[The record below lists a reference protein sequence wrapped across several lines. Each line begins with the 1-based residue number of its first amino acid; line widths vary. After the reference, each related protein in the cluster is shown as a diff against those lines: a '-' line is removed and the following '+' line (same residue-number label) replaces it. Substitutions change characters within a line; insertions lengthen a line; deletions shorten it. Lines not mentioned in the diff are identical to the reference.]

1 MSNANNKKIVNN
13 YQNNKLLDNI
23 IIKFFPDIKKKP
35 VFLKIYNSITKKF
48 STKKLPKIKS
58 IMINYEEIKLI
69 PYINSNINKINILNP
84 IGSGGFGNV
93 YKTSN
98 DTILLKIITQSNSED
113 EDNRDREFKSLIFHY
128 LLYKYYEK
136 TENIKYLCKLN
147 EFGVIEKNK
156 WYAFMENCGL
166 DLFHKFKKKND
177 KPDFDTLLKIFY
189 ECCTALK
196 IIHDLEYL
204 HLDIKPENFLMKDD
218 QIKIIDFGMVK
229 KNKFITNKSFGTM
242 DYIPNDW
249 LKNSDEENNTTL
261 EYHHD
266 IFSLGCMFIILLY
279 KIIIKKNILIV
290 CPLVISTPGIPKID
304 KKSMI
309 YSLRKEYNIKQFN
322 SMCNNI
328 KDDLNKGIN
337 KESNEGKIRNINNI
351 FSINLIKM
359 MVHPD
364 PKERCNDINEII
376 KYLDYI
382 FINNTRISNNNNNI
396 EKSNKNN

>member
-23 IIKFFPDIKKKP
+23 IIKFFPDIKKKS
-35 VFLKIYNSITKKF
+35 VLSELYNSITKKF
-48 STKKLPKIKS
+48 TTKKSPKIKS
-58 IMINYEEIKLI
+58 IIINYEEIKLI
-69 PYINSNINKINILNP
+69 PYINSNINTKTIYIYNP
-84 IGSGGFGNV
+84 IGSGAFGNV

-98 DTILLKIITQSNSED
+98 DTILLKIITEGNSKD
-113 EDNRDREFKSLIFHY
+113 DNKDREFKSLIFHY

-166 DLFHKFKKKND
+166 DFIDKFKND
-177 KPDFDTLLKIFY
+177 PPDFDTLLKIFY
-189 ECCTALK
+189 ECCKALK

-229 KNKFITNKSFGTM
+229 KNKFITEYYFCTM
-242 DYIPNDW
+242 NYISNDW
-249 LKNSDEENNTTL
+249 LKNSSEENNTTL

-279 KIIIKKNILIV
+279 AFIIKIKKKILMV
-290 CPLVISTPGIPKID
+290 CPLLISTFGISNID
-304 KKSMI
+304 KSMI
-309 YSLRKEYNIKQFN
+309 YSLRKEYNTTQFDT
-322 SMCNNI
+322 MCNTI
-328 KDDLNKGIN
+328 KNNLNTGIN

-359 MVHPD
+359 MVHPN
-364 PKERCNDINEII
+364 PKKDVMILM
-376 KYLDYI
+376 KL
-382 FINNTRISNNNNNI
+382 
-396 EKSNKNN
+396 

>member
-35 VFLKIYNSITKKF
+35 VFLKIYNYITKKF
-48 STKKLPKIKS
+48 STKKLPKKLPKIKS
-58 IMINYEEIKLI
+58 IMINYEKIKLI

-84 IGSGGFGNV
+84 IGSGGYGKV

-98 DTILLKIITQSNSED
+98 DTILLKIITEKSNSED
-113 EDNRDREFKSLIFHY
+113 EYNRDREFKSLIFHY

-166 DLFHKFKKKND
+166 DLLNKFKKKND
-177 KPDFDTLLKIFY
+177 EPDFDTLLKIFY
-189 ECCTALK
+189 ECCKALK

-229 KNKFITNKSFGTM
+229 KNKFITDISFGTM

-249 LKNSDEENNTTL
+249 LKNSSDEKNTTL

-279 KIIIKKNILIV
+279 KFIIKKNILMV
-290 CPLVISTPGIPKID
+290 CPLKINIGIYKNN
-304 KKSMI
+304 I
-309 YSLRKEYNIKQFN
+309 YNSRKEYNIKQFN

-382 FINNTRISNNNNNI
+382 FINNTRIPNNNI

>member
-1 MSNANNKKIVNN
+1 MSSINANNKKIVNN

-23 IIKFFPDIKKKP
+23 IIKFFPDIKKKSI
-35 VFLKIYNSITKKF
+35 LSELYNSITKKF
-48 STKKLPKIKS
+48 TTKKSPKIKS
-58 IMINYEEIKLI
+58 IIINYEEIKLI
-69 PYINSNINKINILNP
+69 PYINSNINTNKIKIYNP
-84 IGSGGFGNV
+84 IGHGAFGKV
-93 YKTSN
+93 YATSN
-98 DTILLKIITQSNSED
+98 NEILLKIIIEGNSKD
-113 EDNRDREFKSLIFHY
+113 DNKDREFKSLIFHY

-166 DLFHKFKKKND
+166 DFIDKFKND
-177 KPDFDTLLKIFY
+177 SPDFDTLLKIFY
-189 ECCTALK
+189 ECCKALK

-204 HLDIKPENFLMKDD
+204 HLDIKVENFLIKDN

-229 KNKFITNKSFGTM
+229 KNKFITDIPFGTM
-242 DYIPNDW
+242 DYISNDW
-249 LKNSDEENNTTL
+249 LKNSYEKNNTTL

-279 KIIIKKNILIV
+279 AFIIKIKILMV
-290 CPLVISTPGIPKID
+290 CPLIIPNFIMPKI
-304 KKSMI
+304 KKSMM
-309 YSLRKEYNIKQFN
+309 YNLRKEYNSEQFN
-322 SMCNNI
+322 SMCKIIKNN
-328 KDDLNKGIN
+328 LNSGIN

-364 PKERCNDINEII
+364 PKERCNDINKII
-376 KYLDYI
+376 EYLDYI
-382 FINNTRISNNNNNI
+382 FINNTRIHNNNI
-396 EKSNKNN
+396 KKSNKNN

>member
-35 VFLKIYNSITKKF
+35 VFLKIYNFITK
-48 STKKLPKIKS
+48 SLNKKNSQKIKS
-58 IMINYEEIKLI
+58 IIINYEELI
-69 PYINSNINKINILNP
+69 LKPYINSNINTNKILIHNS

-98 DTILLKIITQSNSED
+98 SKILLKIIKQGNSKD
-113 EDNRDREFKSLIFHY
+113 KDNKDREFKSLIFHY

-136 TENIKYLCKLN
+136 NENIKYLCKLH
-147 EFGVIEKNK
+147 EFGIIEKNK

-166 DLFHKFKKKND
+166 DLIHKLNNINI
-177 KPDFDTLLKIFY
+177 DFDTLLKIFY
-189 ECCTALK
+189 ECCKALK

-229 KNKFITNKSFGTM
+229 KNKFITKYSFGTM
-242 DYIPNDW
+242 NYIPNDW
-249 LKNSDEENNTTL
+249 LKNSEENKNTTL

-279 KIIIKKNILIV
+279 TFIIKKSILMV
-290 CPLVISTPGIPKID
+290 CPLVIPIKDIPKID
-304 KKSMI
+304 ESQI
-309 YSLRKEYNIKQFN
+309 YKYRKEYDINQFN
-322 SMCNNI
+322 SMCNTI
-328 KDDLNKGIN
+328 KKKLNKDIN
-337 KESNEGKIRNINNI
+337 RKTNKGKIRKITNI
-351 FSINLIKM
+351 FLLNLIKM
-359 MVHPD
+359 MVHPN
-364 PKERCNDINEII
+364 PEERCNNVNKII
-376 KYLDYI
+376 EYLDFI
-382 FINNTRISNNNNNI
+382 FANNKRINNNTNNTIINNNNI
-396 EKSNKNN
+396 